1 MWLLISP
8 NGIPRS
14 HFQLIRADKQ
24 QDSTMVAQVYFKVIL
39 VKIHSFLLDD
49 FYLNF
54 FYEKC
59 QRY

>member
-1 MWLLISP
+1 
-8 NGIPRS
+8 
-14 HFQLIRADKQ
+14 
-24 QDSTMVAQVYFKVIL
+24 MVAQVYFKVIL